1 MVAGSKI
8 DSIFGGFIML
18 RPSLLILT
26 LCLILTACSQG
37 GKDGKSADKNASAS
51 AERTLQVTNED
62 YVVIQNS
69 ALASGPVIT
78 GSIQPERKADLRAE
92 VSAIVMQVLKENGE
106 AVKRG
111 DLLVRLDDTSFR
123 DQLASADQGAR
134 AAQQTLDQA
143 ERQLERLKTLRASG
157 MTSMQALEDA
167 EIRRNNAQSELV
179 AAKARAVA
187 ARQQLQRTEI
197 RAPFDGIVSERK
209 VSNGDT
215 AQIGKEIMKVI
226 DPASLRFQGLIS
238 TDMVTAVKAGQA
250 VSFKINGYEQ
260 QFVGKVRRVD
270 PAANATTRQVEV
282 LVDFIGKEQP
292 RVSGLYAEGRI
303 EAATTQVLTMI
314 NSAIARD
321 GDKTYVWAIQDGV
334 LKKQVIV
341 LGDRDVRRG
350 DYAILSGLKAGDK
363 VLRQPLSTFKDGLKV
378 QMAASAGVNPAITNA
393 APASLPASS
402 PAATTSAA
410 SSASASATVA
420 GK

>member
-1 MVAGSKI
+1 MVTGSKT
-8 DSIFGGFIML
+8 DSIFGGFYMS

-26 LCLILTACSQG
+26 LCLVLAACGQG
-37 GKDGKSADKNASAS
+37 GKDSNASDKASNAS
-51 AERTLQVTNED
+51 AERALQVTAED
-62 YVVIQNS
+62 YVTIQSNS
-69 ALASGPVIT
+69 LASGPVIT

-92 VSAIVMQVLKENGE
+92 VSAIVLQVFKENGE
-106 AVKRG
+106 AVRRG
-111 DLLVRLDDTSFR
+111 DVLVRLDDTAFR
-123 DQLASADQGAR
+123 DQLASAEQGAR

-179 AAKARAVA
+179 AAKARSVA
-187 ARQQLQRTEI
+187 ARQQMQRTEI

-226 DPASLRFQGLIS
+226 DPSSLRFQGLIS
-238 TDMVTAVKAGQA
+238 ADSVNLVKAGQS
-250 VSFKINGYEQ
+250 VSFRINGYDQ
-260 QFVGKVRRVD
+260 QFIGKVRRVD

-282 LVDFIGKEQP
+282 LVDFVGKDQP

-303 EAATTQVLTMI
+303 EAGSAEALTI
-314 NSAIARD
+314 ISSALIRD
-321 GDKTYVWAIQDGV
+321 GDKTFVWAIQDGS
-334 LKKQVIV
+334 LKRAAVV

-350 DYAILSGLKAGDK
+350 DYSITSGLKSGDK
-363 VLRQPLSTFKDGLKV
+363 VLRQPLSTFKEGTKV
-378 QMAASAGVNPAITNA
+378 NLVASAGAVPVAV
-393 APASLPASS
+393 S
-402 PAATTSAA
+402 PAAN
-410 SSASASATVA
+410 ASASAASVT

>member
-1 MVAGSKI
+1 MGSKN
-8 DSIFGGFIML
+8 DSIFGGFTML

-37 GKDGKSADKNASAS
+37 GKDGKSSDKNASAE
-51 AERTLQVTNED
+51 AERALQVTNED

-106 AVKRG
+106 AVRRG

-134 AAQQTLDQA
+134 AAQQSLDQA

-179 AAKARAVA
+179 ATKARAVA

-215 AQIGKEIMKVI
+215 AQVGKEIMKVI

-238 TDMVTAVKAGQA
+238 ADSVTAVKAGQA
-250 VSFKINGYEQ
+250 VSFRINGYDQ
-260 QFVGKVRRVD
+260 QFIGKVRRVD

-282 LVDFIGKEQP
+282 LVDFVGKDQP

-303 EAATTQVLTMI
+303 EAGSTEALTII
-314 NSAIARD
+314 NSALVRE
-321 GDKTYVWAIQDGV
+321 GDKTNVWAIQDGS
-334 LKKQVIV
+334 LKRVTVV

-350 DYAILSGLKAGDK
+350 DYSITSGLKSGDK
-363 VLRQPLSTFKDGLKV
+363 VLRQPLSTFKEGTKV
-378 QMAASAGVNPAITNA
+378 NLVASAG
-393 APASLPASS
+393 SLPTATS
-402 PAATTSAA
+402 PAAN
-410 SSASASATVA
+410 ASASAASVT

>member
-1 MVAGSKI
+1 
-8 DSIFGGFIML
+8 ML

-51 AERTLQVTNED
+51 AERALQVTNED

-106 AVKRG
+106 TVKRG

-378 QMAASAGVNPAITNA
+378 QMAASAGVSPAIANA

-402 PAATTSAA
+402 PTAASSAA
-410 SSASASATVA
+410 SAASASATVA

>member
-1 MVAGSKI
+1 
-8 DSIFGGFIML
+8 ML
-18 RPSLLILT
+18 RPSLLIIT

-51 AERTLQVTNED
+51 AERALQVTNED

-106 AVKRG
+106 TVKRG

-378 QMAASAGVNPAITNA
+378 QMAASAGVSPAITNA
-393 APASLPASS
+393 APASIPASS
-402 PAATTSAA
+402 PAAA
-410 SSASASATVA
+410 SSVASAASASATVA

>member
-1 MVAGSKI
+1 
-8 DSIFGGFIML
+8 ML
-18 RPSLLILT
+18 RPSLLILA

-37 GKDGKSADKNASAS
+37 GKDGKSPDKNASAS
-51 AERTLQVTNED
+51 ADRALQVTNED

-106 AVKRG
+106 TVKRG

-134 AAQQTLDQA
+134 AAQQSLDQA

-167 EIRRNNAQSELV
+167 EIRRNNSQSELV
-179 AAKARAVA
+179 AAKARSVA

-226 DPASLRFQGLIS
+226 DPTSLRFQGLIS

-250 VSFKINGYEQ
+250 VSFRINGYDQ

-282 LVDFIGKEQP
+282 LVDFIGKDQP

-303 EAATTQVLTMI
+303 EAATTQVLMII

-321 GDKTYVWAIQDGV
+321 GDKAYVWAIQDGV
-334 LKKQVIV
+334 LKKQVIA
-341 LGDRDVRRG
+341 LGERDVRRG
-350 DYAILSGLKAGDK
+350 DYAILSGLKNGDK
-363 VLRQPLSTFKDGLKV
+363 VIRQPLSTFKDGLKV
-378 QMAASAGVNPAITNA
+378 EMAASAGANKATGSA
-393 APASLPASS
+393 APAPASAS
-402 PAATTSAA
+402 GTTAPASATT

>member
-1 MVAGSKI
+1 
-8 DSIFGGFIML
+8 ML
-18 RPSLLILT
+18 RPSLLILA
-26 LCLILTACSQG
+26 LCLSVTACKKG
-37 GKDGKSADKNASAS
+37 GSESTSASAS
-51 AERTLQVTNED
+51 AQATLQVTQED
-62 YVVIQNS
+62 YFVIENN

-106 AVKRG
+106 VVRKG
-111 DLLVRLDDTSFR
+111 DLLARLDDTSFR
-123 DQLASADQGAR
+123 DQLASSEQAAR

-179 AAKARAVA
+179 AAKARQVA

-226 DPASLRFQGLIS
+226 DPSSLRFQGLVS
-238 TDMVTAVKAGQA
+238 AESVNVVKAGQS
-250 VSFKINGYEQ
+250 VSFRINGYDQ

-282 LVDFIGKEQP
+282 LVDFVGSNQP
-292 RVSGLYAEGRI
+292 RVSGLYAEGRV
-303 EAATTQVLTMI
+303 EAGSTQALTVMSGALI
-314 NSAIARD
+314 RD
-321 GDKTYVWAIQDGV
+321 GDKTFVWALQDGL
-334 LKKQVIV
+334 LKRLPIV
-341 LGDRDVRRG
+341 VGERDVRRG
-350 DYAILSGLKAGDK
+350 DYAVVSGLKSGDK
-363 VLRQPLSTFKDGLKV
+363 VLRQPMSTFKDGSKV
-378 QMAASAGVNPAITNA
+378 VMVASAGAAKASAAASAE
-393 APASLPASS
+393 
-402 PAATTSAA
+402 A
-410 SSASASATVA
+410 SSASAVAT

>member
-1 MVAGSKI
+1 
-8 DSIFGGFIML
+8 ML
-18 RPSLLILT
+18 RPSLLILA
-26 LCLILTACSQG
+26 LCLSVTAC
-37 GKDGKSADKNASAS
+37 KKSGTESTSASAS
-51 AERTLQVTNED
+51 AQATLQVTQED
-62 YVVIQNS
+62 YFVVENN

-106 AVKRG
+106 VVRKG
-111 DLLVRLDDTSFR
+111 DLLARLDDTSFR
-123 DQLASADQGAR
+123 DQLASSEQAAR

-179 AAKARAVA
+179 AAKARQVA

-226 DPASLRFQGLIS
+226 DPSSLRFQGLVS
-238 TDMVTAVKAGQA
+238 AESVNVVKAGQS
-250 VSFKINGYEQ
+250 VSFRINGYDQ

-282 LVDFIGKEQP
+282 LVDFVGSNQP
-292 RVSGLYAEGRI
+292 RVSGLYAEGRV
-303 EAATTQVLTMI
+303 EAGSTQALTVMSGALI
-314 NSAIARD
+314 RD
-321 GDKTYVWAIQDGV
+321 GDKTFVWALQDGL
-334 LKKQVIV
+334 LKRLPIV
-341 LGDRDVRRG
+341 VGERDVRRG
-350 DYAILSGLKAGDK
+350 DYAVLSGLKSGDK
-363 VLRQPLSTFKDGLKV
+363 VLRQPMSTFKDGSKV
-378 QMAASAGVNPAITNA
+378 VMVASAG
-393 APASLPASS
+393 
-402 PAATTSAA
+402 ATK
-410 SSASASATVA
+410 ASASTSADSASVSAVAT

>member
-1 MVAGSKI
+1 
-8 DSIFGGFIML
+8 ML

-51 AERTLQVTNED
+51 AERALQVTNED

-378 QMAASAGVNPAITNA
+378 QMAASAGVSPAIANA

-402 PAATTSAA
+402 PTAASSAA
-410 SSASASATVA
+410 SAASASATVA